1 MREQDSDQVVA
12 QRFDLTMRELLEEQE
27 LATDEPRS
35 APSRERLLRAIDAEI
50 EKLSDILDH
59 EEELRNRAALATY
72 LASHELEADF
82 RDAAEFFK
90 SQASAVSTED
100 PGPGIPPATRD
111 SSFCSDFAIPSG
123 RLSPPRRKSAGQ
135 SSTAKK

>member
-1 MREQDSDQVVA
+1 MRDRDSDQVVA

-35 APSRERLLRAIDAEI
+35 APSRERLLHAIDAEI

-59 EEELRNRAALATY
+59 EEELRKRAALATY

-82 RDAAEFFK
+82 RDAAEYFK

-100 PGPGIPPATRD
+100 PGARD
-111 SSFCSDFAIPSG
+111 SARYA
-123 RLSPPRRKSAGQ
+123 RLITLLRLRDSLGAASLHP
-135 SSTAKK
+135 T

>member
-1 MREQDSDQVVA
+1 MRDRDSDQVVA
-12 QRFDLTMRELLEEQE
+12 QRFDLTMRELLEQQE

-35 APSRERLLRAIDAEI
+35 APSRERLLHAIDAEI

-82 RDAAEFFK
+82 RDAAEYFK

-100 PGPGIPPATRD
+100 PGARD
-111 SSFCSDFAIPSG
+111 SARYA
-123 RLSPPRRKSAGQ
+123 RLITLLRLRDSLGAASLHP
-135 SSTAKK
+135 T